1 MRAQIKDLV
10 IAEMRA
16 SLPEIFPITMYR
28 EKLDEMTDVLEIIAK
43 GLLKKMK
50 RRNKKGEE
58 SLDFLMRARA
68 RKKRS

>member
-16 SLPEIFPITMYR
+16 SPPEIFPITMYI

-58 SLDFLMRARA
+58 RLDFLMRARA

>member
-16 SLPEIFPITMYR
+16 SLPEIFPITMYK

-50 RRNKKGEE
+50 RRKKKGEE
-58 SLDFLMRARA
+58 SLDFLMRAHA